1 LLLGEL
7 PFIYFDGRLKLW
19 SNKGPAMQE
28 YSNNTKIFINPS
40 GFIEQHYFGEL
51 DPEGV
56 LDGLSQLRACA
67 KKLNYEDKTV
77 LILEDVSKITKVEF
91 LSPKMAEVRKAAAKA
106 VKEIK
111 FDRVALYG
119 PLHLQV
125 ILTTLA
131 LVAGKRDKVKVFD
144 SRPAAIKWLISN
156 NQP

>member
-1 LLLGEL
+1 M
-7 PFIYFDGRLKLW
+7 DVRLKLW
-19 SNKGPAMQE
+19 SNKGPAMKE

-40 GFIEQHYFGEL
+40 GFVEQHFFGEL
-51 DPEGV
+51 DPESI
-56 LDGLSQLRACA
+56 LDGLMQLRAYA
-67 KKLNYEDKTV
+67 KKLNSEDKKV
-77 LILEDVSKITKVEF
+77 LILEDVSKISKVEF

-106 VKEIK
+106 IKDIK

-144 SRPAAIKWLISN
+144 SRAAAIKWLLGN
-156 NQP
+156 NQL

>member
-1 LLLGEL
+1 
-7 PFIYFDGRLKLW
+7 
-19 SNKGPAMQE
+19 
-28 YSNNTKIFINPS
+28 
-40 GFIEQHYFGEL
+40 
-51 DPEGV
+51 
-56 LDGLSQLRACA
+56 
-67 KKLNYEDKTV
+67 
-77 LILEDVSKITKVEF
+77 
-91 LSPKMAEVRKAAAKA
+91 MAEVRKAAAKA

>member
-56 LDGLSQLRACA
+56 LDGLSQLRAYA

-119 PLHLQV
+119 PLHFQV